1 MILYQTFLETVD
13 SFFKSK
19 VSKYFITTCCMRSVG
34 NYRKY
39 MLQNHD
45 VVRTIEGLGGL
56 RVTLY
61 VYKDTMQ
68 YIVACKIK

>member
-1 MILYQTFLETVD
+1 
-13 SFFKSK
+13 
-19 VSKYFITTCCMRSVG
+19 MRSVG